1 MTQTPSFVTTCTEDE
16 DGSIILD
23 IPEELLEAMGWGE
36 GTLLDISTLANSI
49 VLRKVKAADAPEDGC
64 TVEGECSAD

>member
-1 MTQTPSFVTTCTEDE
+1 MTQTPSFITTCSEDE

-23 IPEELLEAMGWGE
+23 IPEELLETLGWGE

-49 VLRKVKAADAPEDGC
+49 VLREVQAAHPPETGGSA
-64 TVEGECSAD
+64 EGECPTD